1 MKPKRGMKGMMKRG
15 ERGRGG
21 MEEGKGYPEPKGLGR
36 LAGYEKVASA
46 PARVS
51 VYKKKK
57 GRGK

>member
-1 MKPKRGMKGMMKRG
+1 MKPKRGMRGMMKGKRG
-15 ERGRGG
+15 ERG

>member
-1 MKPKRGMKGMMKRG
+1 M
-15 ERGRGG
+15 